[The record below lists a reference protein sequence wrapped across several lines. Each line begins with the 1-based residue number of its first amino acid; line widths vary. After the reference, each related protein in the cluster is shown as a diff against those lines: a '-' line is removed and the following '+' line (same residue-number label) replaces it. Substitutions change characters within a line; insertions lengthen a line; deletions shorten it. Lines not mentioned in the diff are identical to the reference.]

1 MIFFQKDK
9 YLHILATKGEVGMI
23 KIEKYKG
30 LADSLFRVSLEADL
44 LKNNSRM
51 DVVFD
56 KLIAD
61 TDEAY
66 LQIIK
71 FIRGFQEGTSDAENM
86 RETINIVE
94 NVTKDNYKEH
104 KFPMPLDKILN
115 SMMEIAEDF
124 NELNNE
130 AEGDFKEEIRNLY
143 KDFHSVF
150 VKIHQYQEQLKKA

>member
-1 MIFFQKDK
+1 
-9 YLHILATKGEVGMI
+9 MI